1 MRFDP
6 SDHDKLLASLIC
18 CVLSVFFTSV
28 AIYFYIKYGD
38 LRKNFSAQLVFIL
51 ALSDLLCWIQVT
63 ISDAYLLGSGKT
75 SASIEYH
82 VCIMLGFFSNFT
94 SVVTLAT
101 VFFISFL
108 IYLNV
113 VWFIPI
119 ERYRLV
125 FVSSTAIFVLILS
138 FLPLFMHSYG
148 PTDDILCWIN
158 GPNMVFYGYY
168 LIILIVFMIDF
179 YCIAHCLY
187 KIHIIPFPNQIR
199 SKLRRHI
206 TFFPIIL
213 LGSWSAGLVNSFLG
227 ILNVDINSEVINI
240 ISLLDYILEPLEGV
254 FNPIAYMM
262 INEKVKIG
270 FINAL
275 RWRRDQDVEN
285 HEEEIYNIALSY

>member
-1 MRFDP
+1 MTR
-6 SDHDKLLASLIC
+6 LLASLIC

-51 ALSDLLCWIQVT
+51 ALSDLLCWMQVM

-75 SASIEYH
+75 TASIQYH

-108 IYLNV
+108 IYLDV

-138 FLPLFMHSYG
+138 FLPLH
-148 PTDDILCWIN
+148 
-158 GPNMVFYGYY
+158 
-168 LIILIVFMIDF
+168 
-179 YCIAHCLY
+179 A
-187 KIHIIPFPNQIR
+187 
-199 SKLRRHI
+199 
-206 TFFPIIL
+206 
-213 LGSWSAGLVNSFLG
+213 
-227 ILNVDINSEVINI
+227 
-240 ISLLDYILEPLEGV
+240 
-254 FNPIAYMM
+254 
-262 INEKVKIG
+262 
-270 FINAL
+270 
-275 RWRRDQDVEN
+275 
-285 HEEEIYNIALSY
+285 